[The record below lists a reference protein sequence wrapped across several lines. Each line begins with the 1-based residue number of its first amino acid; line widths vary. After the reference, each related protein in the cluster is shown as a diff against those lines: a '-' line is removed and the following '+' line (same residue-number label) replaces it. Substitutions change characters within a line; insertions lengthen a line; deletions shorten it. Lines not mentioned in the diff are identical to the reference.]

1 ARQEKFGLFLRKRT
15 TLAMEAFLCT
25 VAACILVTL
34 SQVLAPYSRGAA
46 VTDAGAGG
54 GGACYM
60 MMEWKFL
67 LPFCVLQAV
76 IFGVLGCKLR
86 DVDDLLN
93 ISSELRVNFM
103 LYLLF
108 GFPYF
113 VLTLHYRYRTDE
125 EVPTS
130 LQLLIS
136 AMVVLAM
143 VNTMWASVG
152 GLEDAFDMMGW
163 DYRSAFFY
171 GGGGDED
178 GEASTWGPS
187 SHGTGS
193 AASVAAEP
201 RRATT
206 TRSDVKRWRQ
216 HYSDVP
222 SIMRNANMSAAFG
235 ALANRFLCAES
246 YNFLVSIS
254 EYRAFTGMGAGPGLQ
269 HLLFMDLCK
278 AFVMVNAEQEI
289 NISHDQRQQILRY
302 MAYREFSP
310 LRESERADIFL
321 DAEREVCQMLQL
333 NLLSTFHNSAV
344 FTETCAATDV
354 EHVEWDLEEEKGLM
368 GSGDEASEGGAVE
381 MARRGGGSGRHGSAD
396 DVDASWQGSGSD
408 TASWRGSG
416 SALLS
421 HLSLSSSTVPAPSR

>member
-1 ARQEKFGLFLRKRT
+1 
-15 TLAMEAFLCT
+15 MEAFLCT
-25 VAACILVTL
+25 VAACILVAL
-34 SQVLAPYSRGAA
+34 SQMLPPYSRGPT
-46 VTDAGAGG
+46 VTNAGAGGG

-67 LPFCVLQAV
+67 LPFCVLQTV
-76 IFGVLGCKLR
+76 IFGVLGCKLAN
-86 DVDDLLN
+86 VDDLLN

-108 GFPYF
+108 CFPYF

-163 DYRSAFFY
+163 DYRSAFFLY
-171 GGGGDED
+171 GGGDEE
-178 GEASTWGPS
+178 GETSTWEPS

-193 AASVAAEP
+193 AASVVAEP
-201 RRATT
+201 HRGTT

-222 SIMRNANMSAAFG
+222 SIMRNANMAAAFG

-246 YNFLVSIS
+246 YNFLVSIA
-254 EYRAFTGMGAGPGLQ
+254 EYRALTSRGAGPGLQ

-278 AFVMVNAEQEI
+278 AFVMVNSEQEI

-333 NLLSTFHNSAV
+333 NLLSTFHNSAA

-354 EHVEWDLEEEKGLM
+354 EHVEWDLEEEKVLIHN
-368 GSGDEASEGGAVE
+368 GDEGSSGGGGAVE
-381 MARRGGGSGRHGSAD
+381 MTGGGGSGRRPGNAA

-421 HLSLSSSTVPAPSR
+421 HVSLSSSTVPAPSR